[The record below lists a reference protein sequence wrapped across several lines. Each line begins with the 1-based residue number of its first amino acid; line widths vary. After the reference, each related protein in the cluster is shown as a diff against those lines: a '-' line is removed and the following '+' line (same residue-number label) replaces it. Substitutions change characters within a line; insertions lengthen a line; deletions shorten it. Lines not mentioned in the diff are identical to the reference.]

1 MLSKIRK
8 LDPVLVI
15 AGILAV
21 ISSVLVHPDAKYI
34 DYIDIRTLA
43 ILWSLMIIVQGLTVN
58 GVFERIAK
66 YLMRHINRVGGMAV
80 VLVLLCFFG
89 GMLITNDVAL
99 ITFVPFSILIL
110 EKSNRENLALPV
122 IVLQTLAANLGSML
136 TPIGNPQNLYLY
148 GIMKISPLDFLRI
161 MLPYTLLS
169 LVLLM
174 ISVTCLPGKG
184 EHIALHRTESE
195 KIHHGRRIE
204 IISYSLM
211 FVFALCAVGRLIPY
225 YLVAAIILI
234 ATVALNPRLIK
245 QVDYSLLVTFV
256 FLFIFTGNMAR
267 VEIIKETLQNLIDGR
282 EFAVSIVTSQFIS
295 NVPATLLLT
304 SFTGDLKEVL
314 LGVNIGGLGTLI
326 ASMASLISY
335 KEFSRKYEDKKI
347 RYIGLFTVLNVSFL
361 LVLVGFKLLIA

>member
-15 AGILAV
+15 SGILAV

-34 DYIDIRTLA
+34 DYIDVRTLV

-58 GVFERIAK
+58 GVFERIARHM
-66 YLMRHINRVGGMAV
+66 MRRINRVSGMVV
-80 VLVLLCFFG
+80 VLVLLCFLG
-89 GMLITNDVAL
+89 SMLITNDVAL

-148 GIMKISPLDFLRI
+148 GIMKISPLVFLRI

-211 FVFALCAVGRLIPY
+211 FVLALCAVGRLIPY

-234 ATVALNPRLIK
+234 ATVALNPKLIK

-304 SFTGDLKEVL
+304 SFTGNLKEVL

-335 KEFSRKYEDKKI
+335 KEFSRKYEDKKV
-347 RYIGLFTVLNVSFL
+347 RYLGVFTIMNVVFL
-361 LVLVGFKLLIA
+361 MILILLKILIA